1 MEKDYNGGMGERGG
15 GELGG
20 NVGRESKISADSAI
34 SALSA

>member
-1 MEKDYNGGMGERGG
+1 MEKDYNGGMGGG
-15 GELGG
+15 GGGLGV

>member
-1 MEKDYNGGMGERGG
+1 MGGWGG
-15 GELGG
+15 GWGVGGLGV

>member
-1 MEKDYNGGMGERGG
+1 MGGWGRGGG
-15 GELGG
+15 GELGV